1 MARMEEAQHRLF
13 GNVFVCKKCKTK
25 IRTDSNRVR
34 NNMVK
39 CRKCQGKALRAIR
52 LKK

>member
-1 MARMEEAQHRLF
+1 MVRIAEAQHRLF
-13 GNVFVCKKCKTK
+13 ENVFVCKKCKSK
-25 IRTDSNRVR
+25 LRSDSNRVR
-34 NNMVK
+34 NKQVK